1 MTRMGYWSYYLAI
14 LLFAWV
20 LQYPWLL
27 IALAVFFVLR
37 KVIPDPWVWL
47 RTAGR
52 IRSLRTQIDANPS
65 NVTARRDLAR
75 IYLQRLR
82 PRAALRLLDEA
93 RKRHPDDA
101 ELLFLTGLARYRA
114 GDAKNALDPL
124 VKAVEVDARVG
135 FGEAFLVAGDALRA
149 LDRDEEAEDAYE
161 RYVDFNSSSVEGY
174 TKLAIVRRRRGQSET
189 ARQALDEALRTWRL
203 LPRFKRRK
211 EVAWWLRAQAARLY
225 I

>member
-14 LLFAWV
+14 LFFAWV

-27 IALAVFFVLR
+27 VALAVFFVLR
-37 KVIPDPWVWL
+37 KVIPDPWIWL
-47 RTAGR
+47 KTTGR
-52 IRSLRTQIDANPS
+52 IRTLRQQIDANPA

-75 IYLQRLR
+75 MYLQRLR

-114 GDAKNALDPL
+114 GDPQGALDPL
-124 VKAVEVDARVG
+124 VKAVDVDARVA
-135 FGEAFLVAGDALRA
+135 FGEAFLVAGDALRD
-149 LDRDEEAEDAYE
+149 LDRHEEAEDAYE
-161 RYVDFNSSSVEGY
+161 RYVDFNSSSVEGF
-174 TKLAIVRRRRGQSET
+174 TKLAIVRRRRGEPKA
-189 ARQALDEALRTWRL
+189 ARQALDEALRTWTL

-211 EVAWWLRAQAARLY
+211 EVGWWLRAQAARLY